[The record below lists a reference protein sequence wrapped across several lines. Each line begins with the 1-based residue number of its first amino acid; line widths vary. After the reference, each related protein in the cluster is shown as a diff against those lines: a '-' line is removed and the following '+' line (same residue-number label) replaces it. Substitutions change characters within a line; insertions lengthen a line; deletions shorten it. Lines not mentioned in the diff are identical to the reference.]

1 MVQSLIEFPA
11 LDWLSSAVLIVDA
24 QGAVVHSNMAAE
36 ALLDR
41 SRRHLRGLPLAEVL
55 GASADLRLAFEQ
67 AVQQQFADK
76 RLVIEVPRPR
86 LGDAS
91 LNVTVVP
98 LLGQPWPVLL
108 ELREIDQ
115 QLRAERDA
123 RFSEQARENREL
135 VRSLA
140 HEIKNPLGGL
150 RGAAQL
156 LEAELHD
163 ASLREYTQVIIQE
176 SDRLQ
181 TLLDR
186 MLEPHRMPH
195 SMDPLNIHEVFERV
209 RALVL
214 AEYPRGLK
222 IVRDYDVSAPE
233 ALGDK
238 AQLIQVFLNIVH
250 NAAQVLRQRRQVDD
264 AEIILRSRVVRQ
276 VTLHQRHCRL
286 ALDLHVIDNGPGVPE
301 SLRDRIFFPL
311 VSGREGGTGLG
322 LTLAQTF
329 VQQHGGVIE
338 CESQPGR
345 TDFRVLLPLI

>member
-1 MVQSLIEFPA
+1 MVQSSPELHA

-24 QGAVVHSNMAAE
+24 QGTVIHSNMAAE

-41 SRRHLRGLPLAEVL
+41 SRRHLRQVPLKEVL
-55 GASADLRLAFEQ
+55 GSNADLLLAFDQ
-67 AVQQQFADK
+67 AVEQQFADK

-86 LGDAS
+86 LGDVS

-98 LLGQPWPVLL
+98 LVGQPWPVLL

-123 RFSEQARENREL
+123 RFLEQARANREL

-156 LEAELHD
+156 LESELPD
-163 ASLREYTQVIIQE
+163 ESLREYTQVIIQE

-186 MLEPHRMPH
+186 MLEPHRTPH
-195 SMDPLNIHEVFERV
+195 SMEQLNIHEVFERV

-214 AEYPRGLK
+214 AEYPRGLN

-233 ALGDK
+233 VLGDK
-238 AQLIQVFLNIVH
+238 AQLIQVFLNIVQ
-250 NAAQVLRQRRQVDD
+250 NAAQVLRSRRQNND
-264 AEIILRSRVVRQ
+264 AKIVLRSRVMRQ
-276 VTLHQRHCRL
+276 VTLHQRHCKL

-301 SLRDRIFFPL
+301 DLRDQIFFPL

-338 CESQPGR
+338 CHSQPGH